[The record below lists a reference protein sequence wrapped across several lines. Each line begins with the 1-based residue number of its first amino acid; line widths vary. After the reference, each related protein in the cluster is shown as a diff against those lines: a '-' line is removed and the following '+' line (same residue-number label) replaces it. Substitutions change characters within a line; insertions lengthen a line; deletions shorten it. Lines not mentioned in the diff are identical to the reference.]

1 VACLAQF
8 YPKKYPANFWLLVG
22 CVAVYVVLSTLM
34 TVVAAVFERDAI
46 ALTRTVPGGPPAL
59 AISTR
64 LPRFQETYTLR
75 IATRWVGGQA
85 AAEPVPMLHCPA
97 LVLACSMSV

>member
-1 VACLAQF
+1 MAVPALELPAPAPLPSCSCGVACLAQF

-22 CVAVYVVLSTLM
+22 CVAAYMVLSTLM

-46 ALTRTVPGGPPAL
+46 ALTRAVPGGPPAL

-75 IATRWVGGQA
+75 IAPRWVSGR
-85 AAEPVPMLHCPA
+85 
-97 LVLACSMSV
+97 

>member
-1 VACLAQF
+1 M
-8 YPKKYPANFWLLVG
+8 G
-22 CVAVYVVLSTLM
+22 CVAAYMVLSTLM

-46 ALTRTVPGGPPAL
+46 ALTRAVPGGPPAL

-75 IATRWVGGQA
+75 IAPRWESGR
-85 AAEPVPMLHCPA
+85 
-97 LVLACSMSV
+97 